1 MSKVNEESSTEG
13 LGIPNP
19 LSIKYEDEEYVKEV
33 AKSLFANATLSEID
47 SNGNIVNLGDGKVK
61 AIADRCVKYARMLLK
76 SLNS

>member
-1 MSKVNEESSTEG
+1 MK
-13 LGIPNP
+13 NP
-19 LSIKYEDEEYVKEV
+19 LLKDWEFPILLVLEYVKEV

>member
-1 MSKVNEESSTEG
+1 MGKVNEESSTGG

-47 SNGNIVNLGDGKVK
+47 SNGNIVNLGDEKVK
-61 AIADRCVKYARMLLK
+61 AIADSCVKYARMLLK